1 MSYLVGIILTIIA
14 LMISVALHELGHMI
28 PAKKF
33 GVYVPQYMVGF
44 GPTLYSRMIGDT
56 EYGIKAILLG
66 GYVRLAGMFPPARE
80 GVPTHNRKGKL
91 TLAEDARRASAE
103 ELPEGRE
110 QQAFYNLSV
119 PKKLTVML
127 GGPVVNL
134 LMSIVIFA
142 IIVLGIGFNI
152 PTTTLAAVPHCIGS
166 ESEVCSAEY
175 PASPAYEAGL
185 RAGDTI
191 TSWGG
196 VPVNTWS
203 DVVSLIEAGGTT
215 PTDVVVQRD
224 GKALS
229 FTVAPTLIGEL
240 PKAGIISAVQRVSG
254 TPSDVADISWRTFT
268 GTASV
273 VMVLPKAVWDTGASL
288 FKNEPRD
295 PNSVLSVVG
304 VGRIAGEVSSNT
316 PSTAIAT
323 EISLMDRAVLLLS
336 LWASLNMA
344 LFVFNLIPLPP
355 LDGGHVA
362 GAIWEGIRRT
372 SNRVMGRPDP
382 GPADTARMMPLTYV
396 MVSLLLGMTVIL
408 IIADIVKPIHLL

>member
-14 LMISVALHELGHMI
+14 LMISVAFHELGHMI

-44 GPTLYSRMIGDT
+44 GPTLFSRTIGET

-66 GYVRLAGMFPPARE
+66 GYVRLAGMFPPARD
-80 GVPTHNRKGKL
+80 GIPTHNRKGRL
-91 TLAEDARRASAE
+91 TLAEEARRSSAE

-110 QQAFYNLSV
+110 HQAFYNLSV

-142 IIVLGIGFNI
+142 IIILGIGFNK
-152 PTTTLAAVPHCIGS
+152 PSTTLEYVPYCIGD
-166 ESEVCSAEY
+166 EVCSDTH
-175 PASPAYEAGL
+175 PTSPAYEAGL

-196 VPVNTWS
+196 TPVDTWS
-203 DVVSLIEAGGTT
+203 DVVAHIEAGGTT
-215 PTDVVVQRD
+215 PADVVVERN
-224 GKALS
+224 GKTLS
-229 FTVAPTLIGEL
+229 FTVTPTLIGGH

-254 TPSDVADISWRTFT
+254 TPSDVIDISWRTFT
-268 GTASV
+268 GTASI
-273 VMVLPKAVWDTGASL
+273 VMVLPKAVWDTAASL
-288 FKNEPRD
+288 FKDEPRD

-304 VGRIAGEVSSNT
+304 VGRIAGEVSSTTSSASNT
-316 PSTAIAT
+316 KD
-323 EISLMDRAVLLLS
+323 ISMVDRAVLLLS

-362 GAIWEGIRRT
+362 GALWEGIRR
-372 SNRVMGRPDP
+372 SYNRIAGRPDP
-382 GPADTARMMPLTYV
+382 GAADTARMMPLTYT
-396 MVSLLLGMTVIL
+396 MVTLLLGMTVIL
-408 IIADIVKPIHLL
+408 VIADVVKPIHLL